1 MTQDGMH
8 IEDAENT
15 VRNGEMERTES
26 ESKTHFE
33 RRDSEIMEMRTQ
45 KL

>member
-1 MTQDGMH
+1 MTQDSH
-8 IEDAENT
+8 HVEIDIT
-15 VRNGEMERTES
+15 VKGGEMERTES